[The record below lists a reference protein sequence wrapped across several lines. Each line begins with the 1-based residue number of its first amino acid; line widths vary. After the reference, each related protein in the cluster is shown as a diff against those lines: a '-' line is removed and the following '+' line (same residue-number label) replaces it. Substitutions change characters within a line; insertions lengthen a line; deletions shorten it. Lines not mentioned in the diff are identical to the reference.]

1 MEHHSGGQ
9 GSHKLLEEFQ
19 ILTLNYHDHILVLA
33 HDNQVLEHDIQAL
46 LDDAGLDDKLYELQK
61 FPLEKHH
68 ELALHIP
75 LLGLYKMEH
84 DMQVLAHGRQ
94 VWAHGKL
101 PLAHDMPAWV
111 HDRLALA
118 HDKLVLAHRKLALGH
133 DMQVCEDQI
142 YLQVILHMQA
152 WDIQILD
159 GHDEEKALEEALQVE
174 LQLVDV
180 DDELLHEVLDGEQVH
195 GVLHDELVV
204 HDDQAYDDEQLELH
218 DDHDGHAL
226 DDALYEQHGVF
237 HGLLPHD

>member
-1 MEHHSGGQ
+1 M
-9 GSHKLLEEFQ
+9 LVLA
-19 ILTLNYHDHILVLA
+19 HDILVLA
-33 HDNQVLEHDIQAL
+33 HDML
-46 LDDAGLDDKLYELQK
+46 
-61 FPLEKHH
+61 
-68 ELALHIP
+68 
-75 LLGLYKMEH
+75 
-84 DMQVLAHGRQ
+84 VLAHGML
-94 VWAHGKL
+94 VLVHGKL
-101 PLAHDMPAWV
+101 VLAHDMLVLAHDMLV
-111 HDRLALA
+111 LVHDRLVLAHDRLALA
-118 HDKLVLAHRKLALGH
+118 HDKLVLAHGKLALGH

-195 GVLHDELVV
+195 DVLHDELVV

-226 DDALYEQHGVF
+226 DGALYEQHGEF
-237 HGLLPHD
+237 YGLQPHD